1 VPRWRH
7 AGREVFFQAPDNKL
21 MAVEVKA
28 GAASFEAGAPKALF
42 EMPPLFVNTTYRYD
56 VSADGQR
63 FLILTSVEESAQTPL
78 TGSDELDGGVEEMS
92 EANESTL
99 V

>member
-1 VPRWRH
+1 MVGHSPELER
-7 AGREVFFQAPDNKL
+7 A
-21 MAVEVKA
+21 VKA
-28 GAASFEAGAPKALF
+28 GTAGFEAGAPKALF

-78 TGSDELDGGVEEMS
+78 TVVTNWTVGLKK
-92 EANESTL
+92 
-99 V
+99 